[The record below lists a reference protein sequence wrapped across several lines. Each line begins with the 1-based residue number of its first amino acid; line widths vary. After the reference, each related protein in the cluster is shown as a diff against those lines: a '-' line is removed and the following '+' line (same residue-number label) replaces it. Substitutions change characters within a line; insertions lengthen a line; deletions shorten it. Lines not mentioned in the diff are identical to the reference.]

1 MKTRPIALA
10 LSALLVA
17 ACGADY
23 NAVALTDVCFPPE
36 PGTGG
41 VCQYSATCDATLA
54 STASLDVVVAT
65 EAFQLPI
72 EITNQLLASNSSADG
87 RVNVNDAFVQ
97 QIEMEYVG
105 APLAASTIPVQVTVP
120 AAGNSVEVLQLIQAS
135 DYATLQSLIPT
146 SASKLQLVVKVRAS
160 GILGSQQKFTTA
172 WFQIPVDVFANVYPA
187 NPCPTGTL
195 FTGACPAWGQTSVIK
210 CE

>member
-1 MKTRPIALA
+1 MKTRPIVLA
-10 LSALLVA
+10 LPALLAA

-41 VCQYSATCDATLA
+41 VCEYSATCDATLA
-54 STASLDVVVAT
+54 STANLDVAVAQ
-65 EAFQLPI
+65 EAFQLPV
-72 EITNQLLASNSSADG
+72 EFTNQLLNSADTG
-87 RVNVNDAFVQ
+87 AGQVNVNDAFVQ

-105 APLAASTIPVQVTVP
+105 APLAASTIPVQATVP
-120 AAGNSVEVLQLIQAS
+120 AGGATVKVLQLIQPS
-135 DYATLQSLIPT
+135 DYPALQSLVPT
-146 SASKLQLVVKVRAS
+146 SASKLQLVIKVRAS
-160 GILGSQQKFTTA
+160 GVFGSQSKFTTA

-187 NPCPTGTL
+187 NPCPTGTV
-195 FTGACPAWGQTSVIK
+195 FTGACPAYGQTAVIK